1 MLLLR
6 LFFKLKDLF
15 QVKNG
20 LTPSLLIFSEMLKI
34 WASRTTLDRQKKED
48 GLGGKGS
55 DSPNGGG
62 EMVPI
67 SRRSRNI

>member
-20 LTPSLLIFSEMLKI
+20 LTLSLLFLSEMLKI
-34 WASRTTLDRQKKED
+34 WAGRTTLDRPKKED

-55 DSPNGGG
+55 DSPKW
-62 EMVPI
+62 
-67 SRRSRNI
+67 RW

>member
-20 LTPSLLIFSEMLKI
+20 LTPSLLFLSEMLKI
-34 WASRTTLDRQKKED
+34 WAGRTTLDRQKNED

-55 DSPNGGG
+55 DSPKW
-62 EMVPI
+62 
-67 SRRSRNI
+67 RW

>member
-1 MLLLR
+1 
-6 LFFKLKDLF
+6 
-15 QVKNG
+15 
-20 LTPSLLIFSEMLKI
+20 MLKI
-34 WASRTTLDRQKKED
+34 WAGRTTLDRQNKED

>member
-1 MLLLR
+1 M
-6 LFFKLKDLF
+6 
-15 QVKNG
+15 KNG
-20 LTPSLLIFSEMLKI
+20 LTPSLVFFFSEMLKI
-34 WASRTTLDRQKKED
+34 WAGRTTLDREKKED
-48 GLGGKGS
+48 GPGGKGS